1 MPVEDLIAIRRLQGL
16 MDMTDLMVGDDA
28 MPSLLEEIARVLEQT
43 VGFAGVVINAYRPQ
57 WDDFQVTSVAGSPEM
72 RETLMGATYDRARW
86 LPVVL
91 DERFARCGA
100 YFIPEGAVDWSTGAY
115 GARYLPDLDAG
126 SDPDAWRPGD
136 ELFVPCRDSAGHILA
151 VLSLGEPIDG
161 RRPSDAQLDYLVAV
175 GASAA
180 CALDHGHR
188 AQEAARHR
196 AALEELLAVSSKL
209 ACQDSI
215 ELVLE
220 AVCSGVVRALGFG
233 KVVIELIDAET
244 GSLRPRA
251 SVGWPAGQ
259 EPDWK
264 VPAVAIEPLLDP
276 AFEIGGCYLLPG
288 ETARRRAPLYV
299 SFVSELNGRG
309 PLAWNHHWLFVPLR
323 DRTGDVVGRI
333 WADDPEDRLLPSRS
347 RLEALAV
354 FANQATMAIVAAGQ
368 LEELR
373 ALAEE
378 DPLTGLPNRRAFM
391 RDLESEL
398 EVTRRHGRP
407 LALVLCDVDHL
418 KHINDT
424 QGHPGGDRALCEI
437 GRLLRGCLRAGDTA
451 FRIGG
456 DEFAVLLPGT
466 TAEQAA
472 VVAARIASRAPYGTE
487 LVPRLS
493 CGVAAAPADGD
504 DAEALIFRADSALY
518 ATKLAR
524 PTQMAV
530 QVVG

>member
-1 MPVEDLIAIRRLQGL
+1 LPVENLIAIRRLQRL
-16 MDMTDLMVGDDA
+16 MDMTDLMAGDDA
-28 MPSLLEEIARVLEQT
+28 MPSLLDAIAGVLEQT

-72 RETLMGATYDRARW
+72 RDTLMGATYDRARW

-91 DERFARCGA
+91 DERFARRGA
-100 YFIPEGAVDWSTGAY
+100 YFVPEGAVDWSAN
-115 GARYLPDLDAG
+115 GARYLPDLEGG

-136 ELFVPCRDSAGHILA
+136 ELFVPCRDSTGHVLA
-151 VLSLGEPIDG
+151 VVSLGDPVSG
-161 RRPSDAQLDYLVAV
+161 RRPSDAELDYLVAV

-180 CALDHGHR
+180 CALDHAQR

-220 AVCSGVVRALGFG
+220 AVCAGVVRALGFA
-233 KVVIELIDAET
+233 KVVIELIDPET

-251 SVGWPAGQ
+251 SVGWPAGHA
-259 EPDWK
+259 PDWTA
-264 VPAVAIEPLLDP
+264 PAAAIEPLLDP
-276 AFEIGGCYLLPG
+276 AFEIGGCYLLP
-288 ETARRRAPLYV
+288 EDTARERAPLYENY
-299 SFVSELNGRG
+299 VSELNGRG
-309 PLAWNHHWLFVPLR
+309 PLAWDHHRLFVPLR
-323 DRTGDVVGRI
+323 DRMGDIVGRI

-378 DPLTGLPNRRAFM
+378 DPLTGLHNRRAFM

-398 EVTRRHGRP
+398 ERTRRHGRP
-407 LALVLCDVDHL
+407 LALVLCDVNDL

-424 QGHPGGDRALCEI
+424 QGHPGGDRALCEV
-437 GRLLRGCLRAGDTA
+437 GRALRESLRAGDTA

-456 DEFAVLLPGT
+456 DEFALLLPET

-472 VVAARIASRAPYGTE
+472 IVAARVAAPHGSE
-487 LVPRLS
+487 PGPRLS
-493 CGVAAAPADGD
+493 CGIAAAPEDST
-504 DAEALIFRADSALY
+504 DAEALISHADSALY
-518 ATKLAR
+518 ATKRAATVLAAQ
-524 PTQMAV
+524 T
-530 QVVG
+530 VG

>member
-1 MPVEDLIAIRRLQGL
+1 MPADNLIAISRLQRL

-28 MPSLLEEIARVLEQT
+28 IPKLLEEIAHVLEET

-57 WDDFQVTSVAGSPEM
+57 WDDFEVTSVAGSPQM
-72 RETLMGATYDRARW
+72 REALLGATYDRAQW

-91 DERFARCGA
+91 DERFARRGA
-100 YFIPEGAVDWSTGAY
+100 YFIPEGAVDWSAN
-115 GARYLPDLDAG
+115 GARYLPDLDGG

-136 ELFVPCRDSAGHILA
+136 ELFVPCRDSVGHILA
-151 VLSLGEPIDG
+151 VLSLGEPVSG
-161 RRPSDAQLDYLVAV
+161 RRPSDAELDYLVAV

-180 CALDHGHR
+180 CALDHGQR

-220 AVCSGVVRALGFG
+220 AVCAGVVRALGFS
-233 KVVIELIDAET
+233 KVVIELIDPDT

-251 SVGWPAGQ
+251 SVGWPAGH
-259 EPDWK
+259 EPDWT
-264 VPAVAIEPLLDP
+264 VPAAAIEPLLDP

-288 ETARRRAPLYV
+288 AIGRQLAPLYV
-299 SFVSELNGRG
+299 SHVSEINGRG
-309 PLAWNHHWLFVPLR
+309 PLAWDHHWLFVPLR

-333 WADDPEDRLLPSRS
+333 WADDPEDRLLPSRA

-373 ALAEE
+373 ALAQE
-378 DPLTGLPNRRAFM
+378 DPLTGLSNRRAFV

-398 EVTRRHGRP
+398 ERTRRHGRP
-407 LALVLCDVDHL
+407 LALVLCDVDAL

-424 QGHPGGDRALCEI
+424 LGHPGGDRALCAV
-437 GRLLRGCLRAGDTA
+437 GDLLRESLRAGDTA

-456 DEFAVLLPGT
+456 DEFALLLPET
-466 TAEQAA
+466 NAEQAA
-472 VVAARIASRAPYGTE
+472 IVAARVTAVASRGADRI
-487 LVPRLS
+487 PRLS
-493 CGVAAAPADGD
+493 CGIAAAPADGD
-504 DAEALIFRADSALY
+504 DADTLIACADSALY
-518 ATKLAR
+518 ATKRALAA
-524 PTQMAV
+524 MA
-530 QVVG
+530 

>member
-1 MPVEDLIAIRRLQGL
+1 MPLQNVITIRRLQRL

-28 MPSLLEEIARVLEQT
+28 IAQLLEEIARVLEQT
-43 VGFAGVVINAYRPQ
+43 VGFAAVVINAYRPQ

-72 RETLMGATYDRARW
+72 REALMGATYDRAQW

-100 YFIPEGAVDWSTGAY
+100 YFIPEGAIDWSAN
-115 GARYLPDLDAG
+115 GARYTPDLGDA

-151 VLSLGEPIDG
+151 VLSLGEPVSG
-161 RRPSDAQLDYLVAV
+161 RRPSDAELDYLVAV

-180 CALDHGHR
+180 CALDHGQR

-196 AALEELLAVSSKL
+196 AALEELLAVSSRL

-220 AVCSGVVRALGFG
+220 AVCAGVVRALGFS
-233 KVVIELIDAET
+233 KVVIELIDPET
-244 GSLRPRA
+244 GSLTPRA
-251 SVGWPAGQ
+251 NVGWPAGH
-259 EPDWK
+259 EPDWT
-264 VPAVAIEPLLDP
+264 VPAAAIEPLLDP

-288 ETARRRAPLYV
+288 ATARALAPLYV
-299 SFVSELNGRG
+299 SFVSEINGRG

-333 WADDPEDRLLPSRS
+333 WADDPQDRLLPSRA

-373 ALAEE
+373 ALAQE
-378 DPLTGLPNRRAFM
+378 DPLTGLRNRRAFM

-398 EVTRRHGRP
+398 ERTRRHGRP
-407 LALVLCDVDHL
+407 LALVLCDVDDL

-424 QGHPGGDRALCEI
+424 QGHPGGDRALCQV
-437 GRLLRGCLRAGDTA
+437 GCVLRESLRTGDTA

-456 DEFAVLLPGT
+456 DEFALLLPET

-472 VVAARIASRAPYGTE
+472 IVAARIAAVAPEGA
-487 LVPRLS
+487 VHIPRLS
-493 CGVAAAPADGD
+493 CGIAAAPADGD
-504 DAEALIFRADSALY
+504 DAETLIARADAALY
-518 ATKLAR
+518 ATKRAAAVMSAR
-524 PTQMAV
+524 PA
-530 QVVG
+530 G

>member
-1 MPVEDLIAIRRLQGL
+1 MPLENLIAIRRLQRL

-28 MPSLLEEIARVLEQT
+28 IPSLLEEIARVLEET

-57 WDDFQVTSVAGSPEM
+57 WDDFAVTSVAGSPEM
-72 RETLMGATYDRARW
+72 REALMGATYDRARW

-100 YFIPEGAVDWSTGAY
+100 YFIPEGAVDWSVN
-115 GARYLPDLDAG
+115 GARYVADRAIG
-126 SDPDAWRPGD
+126 SDPDAWRHGD

-151 VLSLGEPIDG
+151 VVSLGEPVSG
-161 RRPSDAQLDYLVAV
+161 RRPSDAELDYLVAV

-180 CALDHGHR
+180 CALDHGQR

-220 AVCSGVVRALGFG
+220 AVCAGVVRALGFA
-233 KVVIELIDAET
+233 KVVIELINPET
-244 GSLRPRA
+244 ASLRPRA

-259 EPDWK
+259 EPDWT
-264 VPAVAIEPLLDP
+264 VPAAAIEPLLDP
-276 AFEIGGCYLLPG
+276 AFEIGGCYLLP
-288 ETARRRAPLYV
+288 EDTARERAPLYENY
-299 SFVSELNGRG
+299 VSELNGRG
-309 PLAWNHHWLFVPLR
+309 PLAWDHHRLFVPLR
-323 DRTGDVVGRI
+323 DRTGDIVGRI
-333 WADDPEDRLLPSRS
+333 WADDPKDRLLPSRA

-373 ALAEE
+373 ALAQE
-378 DPLTGLPNRRAFM
+378 DPLTGLGNRRAFM
-391 RDLESEL
+391 RDLEFEL
-398 EVTRRHGRP
+398 ERTRRHGRP
-407 LALVLCDVDHL
+407 LALVLCDVDDL

-424 QGHPGGDRALCEI
+424 KGHPGGDRALCEV
-437 GRLLRGCLRAGDTA
+437 GQGLRECLRAGDTA

-456 DEFAVLLPGT
+456 DEFALLLPET

-472 VVAARIASRAPYGTE
+472 IVAARVASPPDSRPG
-487 LVPRLS
+487 PRLS
-493 CGVAAAPADGD
+493 CGIAAAPEDST
-504 DAEALIFRADSALY
+504 DAATLIAHADSALY
-518 ATKLAR
+518 ATKRA
-524 PTQMAV
+524 AIV
-530 QVVG
+530 SAAQVVG

>member
-1 MPVEDLIAIRRLQGL
+1 MPAENLIAISRLQRL

-28 MPSLLEEIARVLEQT
+28 MPKLLEEIAHVLEET

-57 WDDFQVTSVAGSPEM
+57 WDDFQVTSVAGSPQM
-72 RETLMGATYDRARW
+72 RDALLGATYDRAHW
-86 LPVVL
+86 LPIVL
-91 DERFARCGA
+91 DERFARRGA
-100 YFIPEGAVDWSTGAY
+100 YFIPEGAIDWSAN
-115 GARYLPDLDAG
+115 GARYLPDLDGG

-151 VLSLGEPIDG
+151 VLSLGEPVSR
-161 RRPSDAQLDYLVAV
+161 RRPSDPDLDYLVAV

-180 CALDHGHR
+180 CALDHGQR

-196 AALEELLAVSSKL
+196 AALEELLAVSSRL

-220 AVCSGVVRALGFG
+220 AVCTGVVRALGFA
-233 KVVIELIDAET
+233 KVVIELIDPAS

-259 EPDWK
+259 EPDWT
-264 VPAVAIEPLLDP
+264 VPAAAIGPLLDP
-276 AFEIGGCYLLPG
+276 AFEIGGCYLLP
-288 ETARRRAPLYV
+288 EDTARERAPLYENY
-299 SFVSELNGRG
+299 VSELNGRG
-309 PLAWNHHWLFVPLR
+309 PLAWDHHRLFVPLR

-333 WADDPEDRLLPSRS
+333 WADDPVDRLLPSRA

-354 FANQATMAIVAAGQ
+354 FANQATMAIVTAGQ

-373 ALAEE
+373 ALAQE

-398 EVTRRHGRP
+398 ERTRRHGRP
-407 LALVLCDVDHL
+407 LALVLCDVDDL

-424 QGHPGGDRALCEI
+424 HGHPGGDRALCAV
-437 GRLLRGCLRAGDTA
+437 GRALRDCLRAGDTA

-456 DEFAVLLPGT
+456 DEFAVLLPET

-472 VVAARIASRAPYGTE
+472 IVGARIAAVAPHDADRI
-487 LVPRLS
+487 PRLS
-493 CGVAAAPADGD
+493 CGIAAAPGDGD
-504 DAEALIFRADSALY
+504 DAETLIARADAALY
-518 ATKLAR
+518 ATKRALA
-524 PTQMAV
+524 ALA
-530 QVVG
+530 

>member
-1 MPVEDLIAIRRLQGL
+1 MPVENLIAIRRLQRL
-16 MDMTDLMVGDDA
+16 MDMTDLMAGDDA
-28 MPSLLEEIARVLEQT
+28 MPSLLEAIAEVLEQT

-72 RETLMGATYDRARW
+72 REALMGATYDRARW

-100 YFIPEGAVDWSTGAY
+100 YFVPEGAVDWSTG
-115 GARYLPDLDAG
+115 GARYLPDLEGG
-126 SDPDAWRPGD
+126 SDPDAWRAGD
-136 ELFVPCRDSAGHILA
+136 ELFVPCRDSRGHILA
-151 VLSLGEPIDG
+151 VVSLGEPVSG
-161 RRPSDAQLDYLVAV
+161 RRPSDAELDYLVAV

-180 CALDHGHR
+180 CALDHGQR

-215 ELVLE
+215 EHVLE

-233 KVVIELIDAET
+233 KVVIELIDGET
-244 GSLRPRA
+244 GLLTPRA

-264 VPAVAIEPLLDP
+264 VPATAIEPLLDP

-288 ETARRRAPLYV
+288 ETGRERAPLYEN
-299 SFVSELNGRG
+299 FVSELNGRG
-309 PLAWNHHWLFVPLR
+309 PLAWNHHWLFVPLH
-323 DRTGDVVGRI
+323 DRKGDVVGRI

-368 LEELR
+368 LEQLR
-373 ALAEE
+373 ALADE

-398 EVTRRHGRP
+398 ERTRRHVRP
-407 LALVLCDVDHL
+407 LGLLLCDVDHL
-418 KHINDT
+418 KHVNDT
-424 QGHPGGDRALCEI
+424 RGHPGGDRALCAVA
-437 GRLLRGCLRAGDTA
+437 RVLRECLRAGDTA

-456 DEFAVLLPGT
+456 DEFAVLLPET

-472 VVAARIASRAPYGTE
+472 IVAARIASHGCARI
-487 LVPRLS
+487 PRLS
-493 CGVAAAPADGD
+493 CGIAAAPADGD
-504 DAEALIFRADSALY
+504 DAEALISHADAALY
-518 ATKLAR
+518 ATKRAA
-524 PTQMAV
+524 TAAAV
-530 QVVG
+530 QVAV

>member
-1 MPVEDLIAIRRLQGL
+1 MPAENLIAISRLQRL

-28 MPSLLEEIARVLEQT
+28 IPKLLEEIARVLEET
-43 VGFAGVVINAYRPQ
+43 SGFAGVVINAYRPQ
-57 WDDFQVTSVAGSPEM
+57 WDDFQVTSVAGSPQI
-72 RETLMGATYDRARW
+72 REALLGATYDRAAW
-86 LPVVL
+86 LAVVL
-91 DERFARCGA
+91 DECFARRGA
-100 YFIPEGAVDWSTGAY
+100 YFIREGAIDWSAN
-115 GARYLPDLDAG
+115 GARYLPDLDGG

-151 VLSLGEPIDG
+151 VVSLGEPVSG
-161 RRPSDAQLDYLVAV
+161 RRPSDADLDYLVAI

-180 CALDHGHR
+180 CALDHGQR

-196 AALEELLAVSSKL
+196 AALEELLAVSSRL

-220 AVCSGVVRALGFG
+220 AVCAGVARALGFC
-233 KVVIELIDAET
+233 KVVIELIDPAT
-244 GSLRPRA
+244 RLLAPRA
-251 SVGWPAGQ
+251 SMGWPAGQ
-259 EPDWK
+259 EPDWT
-264 VPAVAIEPLLDP
+264 VPAAAIELLLDP

-288 ETARRRAPLYV
+288 ETARELAPLYV
-299 SFVSELNGRG
+299 SFVSEINGRG
-309 PLAWNHHWLFVPLR
+309 PLAWDHHWLFVPLR

-333 WADDPEDRLLPSRS
+333 WADDPKDRLLPSRA

-354 FANQATMAIVAAGQ
+354 FANQATMAIVTAGQ

-373 ALAEE
+373 ALAQE

-398 EVTRRHGRP
+398 ERTRRHGRP
-407 LALVLCDVDHL
+407 LALVLCDVDDL

-424 QGHPGGDRALCEI
+424 HGHPGGDRALCAV
-437 GRLLRGCLRAGDTA
+437 GRNLRDALRAGDAA

-456 DEFAVLLPGT
+456 DEFAVLMPET

-472 VVAARIASRAPYGTE
+472 IVAARIAAPHGAE
-487 LVPRLS
+487 RGPRLS
-493 CGVAAAPADGD
+493 CGIAGASGDGN
-504 DAEALIFRADSALY
+504 DAETLIASADAALY
-518 ATKLAR
+518 ATKRA
-524 PTQMAV
+524 PAEMA
-530 QVVG
+530 

>member
-1 MPVEDLIAIRRLQGL
+1 MAVENLIAISRLQRL

-28 MPSLLEEIARVLEQT
+28 IPKLLEEIARVLEQT

-72 RETLMGATYDRARW
+72 REALLGATYDRARW

-91 DERFARCGA
+91 DERFARRGA
-100 YFIPEGAVDWSTGAY
+100 YFVPEGAVDWSAN
-115 GARYLPDLDAG
+115 GARYLPDRDGG

-151 VLSLGEPIDG
+151 VVSLGEPVSG
-161 RRPSDAQLDYLVAV
+161 RRPSEAELDYLVAI

-180 CALDHGHR
+180 CALDHGQR

-220 AVCSGVVRALGFG
+220 AVCAGVVRALGFG
-233 KVVIELIDAET
+233 KVVIELLDAET
-244 GSLRPRA
+244 ASLRPRA

-259 EPDWK
+259 EPDWD
-264 VPAVAIEPLLDP
+264 VPAAAIDPLLDP
-276 AFEIGGCYLLPG
+276 EFEIGGCYLLPA
-288 ETARRRAPLYV
+288 ETARERAPLYV

-333 WADDPEDRLLPSRS
+333 WADDPEDRLLPSRA

-354 FANQATMAIVAAGQ
+354 FANQATMAIVTAGQ

-373 ALAEE
+373 VLAQE

-391 RDLESEL
+391 RELESEL
-398 EVTRRHGRP
+398 ERTRRHARP
-407 LALVLCDVDHL
+407 LALVLCDVDGL

-424 QGHPGGDRALCEI
+424 QGHLGGDRALCEV
-437 GRLLRGCLRAGDTA
+437 GRVLRDGLRAGDTA

-456 DEFAVLLPGT
+456 DEFALLLPET

-472 VVAARIASRAPYGTE
+472 IVAARIAAVAPRGGDRI
-487 LVPRLS
+487 PRLS
-493 CGVAAAPADGD
+493 CGIGAASAGGD
-504 DAEALIFRADSALY
+504 DAEALISHADSALY
-518 ATKLAR
+518 AAKRAR
-524 PTQMAV
+524 TAMIA
-530 QVVG
+530 QVLG

>member
-1 MPVEDLIAIRRLQGL
+1 MPVKDLIAIRRLQGL
-16 MDMTDLMVGDDA
+16 MDMPDLMVGDDA
-28 MPSLLEEIARVLEQT
+28 IPSLLEEIARVLEQT

-57 WDDFQVTSVAGSPEM
+57 WDDFQVTSVAGSPQM

-91 DERFARCGA
+91 DDRFARCGA
-100 YFIPEGAVDWSTGAY
+100 YFIPEGAVDWSTG
-115 GARYLPDLDAG
+115 GARYVPDVDG
-126 SDPDAWRPGD
+126 ESDPDAWRPGD
-136 ELFVPCRDSAGHILA
+136 ELFIPCRDSGGQILA
-151 VLSLGEPIDG
+151 VVSLGEPISG
-161 RRPSDAQLDYLVAV
+161 RRPSDAELDYLVAV

-180 CALDHGHR
+180 CALDHGQR

-196 AALEELLAVSSKL
+196 AALEELLAVSSRL

-233 KVVIELIDAET
+233 KVVIELIDSQT
-244 GSLRPRA
+244 GSLTPRA
-251 SVGWPAGQ
+251 SVGWPAGH
-259 EPDWK
+259 EPDWE
-264 VPAVAIEPLLDP
+264 VPATAIEPLLDP

-288 ETARRRAPLYV
+288 ETARERAPLYEN
-299 SFVSELNGRG
+299 FVSELNGRG
-309 PLAWNHHWLFVPLR
+309 PLAWNHHWLFVPLH

-368 LEELR
+368 LEQLR
-373 ALAEE
+373 ALAQE

-398 EVTRRHGRP
+398 ERTRRHGRS

-424 QGHPGGDRALCEI
+424 RGHPGGDRALCEV
-437 GRLLRGCLRAGDTA
+437 GRVLRECLRAGDTA

-456 DEFAVLLPGT
+456 DEFAVLLPDT

-472 VVAARIASRAPYGTE
+472 VVAGRVGAGAPHGTE
-487 LVPRLS
+487 PVPRLS
-493 CGVAAAPADGD
+493 CGVAAAPGDGD
-504 DAEALIFRADSALY
+504 DAETLISRADAALY

-524 PTQMAV
+524 RPSMAV